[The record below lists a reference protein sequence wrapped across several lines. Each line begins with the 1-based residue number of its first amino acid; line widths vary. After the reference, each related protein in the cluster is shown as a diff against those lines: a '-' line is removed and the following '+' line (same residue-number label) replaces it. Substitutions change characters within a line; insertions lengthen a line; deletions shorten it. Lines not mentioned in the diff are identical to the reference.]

1 MKTQIVEL
9 YSDSDMSRLERKVSV
24 WTKVLCIVAAAALAA
39 CVIMAALTNTANAG
53 RMELGAVVTSTAAG
67 WFVIYCGIFVVSR
80 DKRELAHAK
89 MLRQEMRE
97 RVEGTITVT
106 RERLAI
112 HKSITALRVDV
123 ADGDRTKRVLIT
135 EQKGDALAKAAAD
148 GAAAVYTAHG
158 YVAAYE
164 VMVCDS

>member
-9 YSDSDMSRLERKVSV
+9 YSDSDMNRLERKVSV
-24 WTKVLCIVAAAALAA
+24 WTKVLFGVAAAALAA

-53 RMELGAVVTSTAAG
+53 RMELGAVATSTAAG

-80 DKRELAHAK
+80 AKRELAHAK
-89 MLRQEMRE
+89 MLKQETRE
-97 RVEGTITVT
+97 RVAGTVAVT

-112 HKSITALRVDV
+112 RKSITALRVDV
-123 ADGDRTKRVLIT
+123 ANSAVTKRVLVT
-135 EQKGDALAKAAAD
+135 EQKGDALAKAAAA
-148 GAAAVYTAHG
+148 GATAVYTAHG

-164 VMVCDS
+164 VIV